1 VARRKNTIS
10 QVRGLLY
17 GLARLLGDIQAASRG
32 PQAIAK
38 RMARRAAGKA
48 VGKAMWKL
56 FK

>member
-1 VARRKNTIS
+1 MARRKNTIS

>member
-1 VARRKNTIS
+1 MARRKSAFS
-10 QVRGLLY
+10 QVRSFLY
-17 GLARLLGDIQAASRG
+17 DLARLLGDIQAASRG

-48 VGKAMWKL
+48 VGKALWKL